1 MIRVK
6 EIVLE
11 RIETAVGD
19 VGIDNRGVMSDK
31 ALEATGFTKRFVVGE
46 GVSMF
51 DLSMAAASKIPR
63 DELSEIGGVVAATF
77 SNTERFPP
85 LSVRIAG
92 ALGLP
97 EGTPAFDLQ
106 MACSAY
112 PYALYVAGRLAA
124 DTGRR
129 VLVVD
134 GDVQSPLVDSGDEA
148 TAPLFSD
155 AATASVVSVPE
166 ASARSRVAFFSRADD
181 ALVCPSDGPV
191 RMDGFKVFSFVA
203 TDVAAFLRPFGTSF
217 DWFVPHQANLYM
229 VRRLAKT
236 LGLED
241 RLLCDGS
248 RGNPGS
254 ASIPCVLAR
263 HGRPGRALLAGFGAG
278 LSAAAATV
286 RLADGFKGV
295 YDA

>member
-1 MIRVK
+1 MIEVP
-6 EIVLE
+6 EIV
-11 RIETAVGD
+11 
-19 VGIDNRGVMSDK
+19 IDRCAAAWGSRRVANDG
-31 ALEATGFTKRFVVGE
+31 ALASAAQATGFPSRRVVEDGTTLF
-46 GVSMF
+46 G
-51 DLSMAAASKIPR
+51 LACRAARSAAT
-63 DELSEIGGVVAATF
+63 DGIGAVVAATF

-286 RLADGFKGV
+286 RLADGFEGV